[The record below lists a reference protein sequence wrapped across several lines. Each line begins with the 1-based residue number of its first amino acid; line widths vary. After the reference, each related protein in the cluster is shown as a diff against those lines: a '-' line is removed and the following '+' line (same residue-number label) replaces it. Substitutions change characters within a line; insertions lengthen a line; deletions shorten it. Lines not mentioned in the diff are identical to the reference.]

1 MGNILGVS
9 RTAISQWENNKEI
22 IPLDKLNIY
31 ANYFN
36 VSLDYIAEITNDK
49 KCSNKN
55 DNIDKTIAGS
65 RIKKLR
71 KKLNLTQ
78 IDIAKMLNTSHSTI
92 SAYEINGNIL
102 EIKYDKLDEQLN
114 SQFEQLG
121 FNEKLDVFSEI
132 IIKYDNATYFNTRI
146 TMLQF
151 DSKLSGYEI
160 ANEIMKLKI

>member
-1 MGNILGVS
+1 MNFERLYFLRESKDMTQKQMGNILGVS

-92 SAYEINGNIL
+92 SAYENGKIL
-102 EIKYDKLDEQLN
+102 ILTSFAYSIAIKYNVSLDWLC
-114 SQFEQLG
+114 G
-121 FNEKLDVFSEI
+121 K
-132 IIKYDNATYFNTRI
+132 K
-146 TMLQF
+146 
-151 DSKLSGYEI
+151 
-160 ANEIMKLKI
+160 

>member
-1 MGNILGVS
+1 MNFERLYFLRESKDMTQKQMGNILGVS

-36 VSLDYIAEITNDK
+36 VSLDYIVGITNDK

-55 DNIDKTIAGS
+55 DNIDKTIVGS

-71 KKLNLTQ
+71 EKLNLTQ

-92 SAYEINGNIL
+92 SAYENGKIL
-102 EIKYDKLDEQLN
+102 ILTSFAYSIAIKYNVSLDWLC
-114 SQFEQLG
+114 G
-121 FNEKLDVFSEI
+121 K
-132 IIKYDNATYFNTRI
+132 K
-146 TMLQF
+146 
-151 DSKLSGYEI
+151 
-160 ANEIMKLKI
+160 

>member
-1 MGNILGVS
+1 MNFERLYFLRESKDMTQKQMGNILGVS

-36 VSLDYIAEITNDK
+36 VSLDYIVGITNDK

-55 DNIDKTIAGS
+55 DNIDKTIVGS

-71 KKLNLTQ
+71 EKLNLTQ

-92 SAYEINGNIL
+92 NAYENGKIL
-102 EIKYDKLDEQLN
+102 ILTSFAYSIAIKYNVSLDWLC
-114 SQFEQLG
+114 G
-121 FNEKLDVFSEI
+121 K
-132 IIKYDNATYFNTRI
+132 K
-146 TMLQF
+146 
-151 DSKLSGYEI
+151 
-160 ANEIMKLKI
+160 